1 MSKRVLVTGATGYV
15 GGRLVTELLKHGYR
29 VRVLARGADRIA
41 THSWINQVE
50 VVDGDAQS
58 EEVLRTAL
66 AGVDIAYYLLHAL
79 MSASNFEEEE
89 QSVAKLFGTVAR
101 ESGVERIVYL
111 GGLAPAHQK
120 LSPHLQSRVDTGQ
133 ILQASGVPTI
143 ELRAGVV
150 IGSGSASFEML
161 RYLTER
167 LPAMITPKWVNTK
180 IQPIAIRDVLH
191 YLVGAAKIDRSI
203 SGSFDI
209 GGPDIYS
216 YRQMMQEYAKA
227 AGLRKRIIIPVP
239 VLTPTLSA
247 GWVGFVT
254 PVPVTLASR
263 LVESLKNEVICRNDE
278 IRRLIP
284 DPEGGLTPFSRAVEL
299 ALTRIKEADVPT
311 RWSDA
316 QTPGAPSQPLPTD
329 PHWAG
334 GTLYRDT
341 RIVKSDVPIEYV
353 WRAIEGIGGEHGY
366 YSATWAWYLRGLLD
380 RLIGGVGLRRGRRDP
395 EKLHVGDALDFW
407 RVEKV
412 EAPLLLRLR
421 AEMKLPG
428 LAWLEFNLST
438 ENGKTVLHQQATFAP
453 RGLFGH
459 IYWWAI
465 AIFHVFVFPG
475 MAHGAIKRA
484 KKLQK

>member
-1 MSKRVLVTGATGYV
+1 MSRKVLVTGATGYV
-15 GGRLVTELLKHGYR
+15 GGRLVTELLKQGYQ
-29 VRVLARGADRIA
+29 VRVLARGADRLA
-41 THSWINQVE
+41 SHSWIHQVE

-58 EEVLRTAL
+58 PEVLRQAL
-66 AGVDIAYYLLHAL
+66 DGIDVAYYLLHAL

-89 QSVAKLFGTVAR
+89 QSVAKSFGEIAREKGVAR
-101 ESGVERIVYL
+101 IIYL

-120 LSPHLQSRVDTGQ
+120 LSPHLQSRVDTGE
-133 ILQASGVPTI
+133 ILRASGVPTI

-167 LPAMITPKWVNTK
+167 LPAMITPKWVNTR

-191 YLVGAAKIDRSI
+191 YLVGAVKLDSSI

-209 GGPDIYS
+209 GGPDIYT
-216 YRQMMQEYAKA
+216 YRQMMMEYAKA

-254 PVPVTLASR
+254 PVPVTLAAR
-263 LVESLKNEVICRNDE
+263 LVESLKNEVICRNDD

-284 DPEGGLTPFSRAVEL
+284 DPEGGLTPFTRAVEL
-299 ALTRIKEADVPT
+299 ALTKIKEADVPT

-316 QTPGAPSQPLPTD
+316 QTPGAPSLPLPTD
-329 PHWAG
+329 PAWAG

-341 RIVKSDVPIEYV
+341 RVVENDVAIEKV
-353 WRAIEGIGGEHGY
+353 WRAIEGIGGDHGY
-366 YSATWAWYLRGLLD
+366 YSATWAWHLRGFID
-380 RLIGGVGLRRGRRDP
+380 RIFGGVGLRRGRRDP
-395 EKLHVGDALDFW
+395 EHVHVGDAVDFW

-412 EAPLLLRLR
+412 EAPHLLRLR

-428 LAWLEFNLST
+428 LAWLEFKLST
-438 ENGKTVLHQQATFAP
+438 KDGKTVLHQQATFAP

-459 IYWWAI
+459 TYWWVI

-475 MAHGAIKRA
+475 MAKGAVKRA
-484 KKLQK
+484 KKF